1 MKSFA
6 NFFQEAV
13 ETLASTEAKNRGLT
27 GNGHGDWYDQQG
39 NFVAKTVNGR
49 LKFFGK
55 GDTESKDGIP
65 GEELKRNTGKKKQ
78 IKVQQQPEEE
88 QGGAGL
94 VIVIGRFNPPS
105 KNHESLLKAGYSIA
119 NRSGS
124 EYRIYPSRITDSLTN
139 PLNPSSKIE
148 YMQELYPKY
157 ADYIVDNE
165 EARTIFDVLTS
176 VYNDGYNNVSIVVG
190 QERLGEIQ
198 SLSHKMD
205 GQQYQFD
212 NLEVVSAGV
221 KDPDSEVEDAGSSAL
236 MRASVAMDDF
246 TKFKAGLPLGV
257 SSDVGRRLFTA
268 LKKSMEVSEETEAWK
283 IAPELDDD
291 GLRWNYKKNGLYDV
305 GSLVENLNTGLVG
318 EVIRKGTNYI
328 ICVTEDGVM
337 FKSWLK
343 DVREVHEIGTSEY
356 REYVQRLTP
365 GEKVQDFKEPY
376 VPNTYPSK
384 KKTINNKRKK

>member
-1 MKSFA
+1 
-6 NFFQEAV
+6 
-13 ETLASTEAKNRGLT
+13 
-27 GNGHGDWYDQQG
+27 
-39 NFVAKTVNGR
+39 
-49 LKFFGK
+49 
-55 GDTESKDGIP
+55 
-65 GEELKRNTGKKKQ
+65 
-78 IKVQQQPEEE
+78 
-88 QGGAGL
+88 
-94 VIVIGRFNPPS
+94 
-105 KNHESLLKAGYSIA
+105 
-119 NRSGS
+119 
-124 EYRIYPSRITDSLTN
+124 
-139 PLNPSSKIE
+139 
-148 YMQELYPKY
+148 
-157 ADYIVDNE
+157 
-165 EARTIFDVLTS
+165 
-176 VYNDGYNNVSIVVG
+176 
-190 QERLGEIQ
+190 
-198 SLSHKMD
+198 
-205 GQQYQFD
+205 
-212 NLEVVSAGV
+212 
-221 KDPDSEVEDAGSSAL
+221 

-246 TKFKAGLPLGV
+246 TKFKAGLPLSS

-291 GLRWNYKKNGLYDV
+291 GLRWNYKQNGLYDV

-356 REYVQRLTP
+356 REYVQKLTP

>member
-13 ETLASTEAKNRGLT
+13 ETLASTEAKNRGLV

-55 GDTESKDGIP
+55 GDTYSKDGIP
-65 GEELKRNTGKKKQ
+65 GEELKKNVGKKKPIQ
-78 IKVQQQPEEE
+78 VQPEPEEE
-88 QGGAGL
+88 EGGASL

-105 KNHESLLKAGYSIA
+105 KNHESLLKAGFSIA

-124 EYRIYPSRITDSLTN
+124 EFRIYPSRITDSLTN
-139 PLNPSSKIE
+139 PLNPTSKIE

-176 VYNDGYNNVSIVVG
+176 VYEDGYSNVSIVVG

-221 KDPDSEVEDAGSSAL
+221 KDPDSEVEDVGSSAL

-246 TKFKAGLPLGV
+246 TKFKAGLPLSS

-291 GLRWNYKKNGLYDV
+291 GLRWNYKQNGLYDV

-356 REYVQRLTP
+356 REYVQKLTP

>member
-13 ETLASTEAKNRGLT
+13 ETLASTEAKNRGLV

-55 GDTESKDGIP
+55 GDTYSKDGIP
-65 GEELKRNTGKKKQ
+65 GEELKKNVGKKKPIQ
-78 IKVQQQPEEE
+78 VQPEPEEE
-88 QGGAGL
+88 EGGASL

-105 KNHESLLKAGYSIA
+105 KNHESLLKAGFSIA

-124 EYRIYPSRITDSLTN
+124 EFRIYPSRITDSLTN
-139 PLNPSSKIE
+139 PLNPTSKIE

-165 EARTIFDVLTS
+165 EARTIFDVLSS
-176 VYNDGYNNVSIVVG
+176 VYEDGYNNVSIVVG

-246 TKFKAGLPLGV
+246 TKFKAGLPLSS
-257 SSDVGRRLFTA
+257 SSDVGRRLFSA
-268 LKKSMEVSEETEAWK
+268 LKKSMKVSEETEAWK

-291 GLRWNYKKNGLYDV
+291 GLRWNYKQNGLYDV

-356 REYVQRLTP
+356 REYVQKLTP